1 MTMPFIR
8 VDTIAGQYNA
18 NQRAAMSDVL
28 YHAVLGIGALD
39 KDRFQVFAE
48 HPPGHL
54 VFDPTYLDIR
64 RTDGFV
70 VVQITMNAGRSLEQK
85 KGLYAAIADGFQNRV
100 GIRREDVFIN
110 LIEVPRENWSFGDGV
125 AQYAPQT

>member
-1 MTMPFIR
+1 MPFIR
-8 VDTIAGQYNA
+8 VDTIAGRYSTE
-18 NQRAAMSDVL
+18 QRAAMSDVL
-28 YHAVLGIGALD
+28 YDAVRAIGALE

-54 VFDPTYLDIR
+54 VFDPTYLDIP

-70 VVQITMNAGRSLEQK
+70 VVQITMNTGRSLQQK
-85 KGLYAAIADGFQNRV
+85 KGLYAAIADGFQSRA

-110 LIEVPRENWSFGDGV
+110 LIEVPRENWSFGNGV
-125 AQYAPQT
+125 AQYAPPS